1 MVAIGLSA
9 GGVAR
14 VRFAISPLWETV
26 ASIRVLRDPGAH
38 AIHLPWVRRVRPR
51 LAALGGGG
59 LVGSELW
66 RLVPPGP
73 GYVPDFLT
81 PAPAG
86 LFADLGAE
94 LDAMLATP
102 AAEVV
107 AQLGGVA
114 RGGWGWAAGAGSG
127 AGAGAGAFAGAEEGR
142 GAGERADGLLER
154 LAVQL
159 ADYFD
164 VALADDWPRIRR
176 LLEAEVFTRARALAA
191 DGVGGLLNDL
201 HEQVRWADDT
211 LSVAQRWC
219 TADDV
224 PDGGGLVLIP
234 SVFVWP
240 SILTVS
246 TGRLAQLAYPPRGT
260 GALWEPPARTPDGL
274 AGVLGRTRA
283 RLLVELSAPASTTA
297 LAART
302 GLTAGGVSQHLVALR
317 AAGLVTSH
325 RDGRSVLNIR
335 TGVADALL
343 GTADGRLGPPLG
355 AAEARLGQ
363 TDSAS

>member
-51 LAALGGGG
+51 LGRLPD
-59 LVGSELW
+59 SELW

-73 GYVPDFLT
+73 AYVPDFLT

-86 LFADLGAE
+86 LFTDLPAE
-94 LDAMLATP
+94 LDALRATP
-102 AAEVV
+102 AADVA
-107 AQLGGVA
+107 AQLGEE
-114 RGGWGWAAGAGSG
+114 AAA
-127 AGAGAGAFAGAEEGR
+127 
-142 GAGERADGLLER
+142 ADGLLRR
-154 LAVQL
+154 LAAQL

-164 VALADDWPRIRR
+164 VALAADWPRIRR

-224 PDGGGLVLIP
+224 PDGGGLVLVP

-260 GALWEPPARTPDGL
+260 GALWERPASTPDGL
-274 AGVLGRTRA
+274 AAVLGRSRA

-302 GLTAGGVSQHLVALR
+302 GLTAGGVSQHLAALR
-317 AAGLVTSH
+317 AAGLVTAH
-325 RDGRSVLNIR
+325 RDGRTVLNVR

-343 GTADGRLGPPLG
+343 GTAAPTEGPETP
-355 AAEARLGQ
+355 R
-363 TDSAS
+363 

>member
-14 VRFAISPLWETV
+14 VRFAISPLWETI

-51 LAALGGGG
+51 LGRLPQ
-59 LVGSELW
+59 SELW
-66 RLVPPGP
+66 RMVPPGP
-73 GYVPDFLT
+73 AYVPDFLT

-86 LFADLGAE
+86 LFADLPAE
-94 LDAMLATP
+94 LDALRATP
-102 AAEVV
+102 TAEVA
-107 AQLGGVA
+107 AQWHGTA
-114 RGGWGWAAGAGSG
+114 PP
-127 AGAGAGAFAGAEEGR
+127 
-142 GAGERADGLLER
+142 DGLLER
-154 LAVQL
+154 LAAQIG
-159 ADYFD
+159 DYFD
-164 VALADDWPRIRR
+164 AALAPDWPRIRR

-246 TGRLAQLAYPPRGT
+246 TGRLAQLAYPHGGRARCGS
-260 GALWEPPARTPDGL
+260 GPPAR
-274 AGVLGRTRA
+274 R
-283 RLLVELSAPASTTA
+283 
-297 LAART
+297 
-302 GLTAGGVSQHLVALR
+302 
-317 AAGLVTSH
+317 
-325 RDGRSVLNIR
+325 
-335 TGVADALL
+335 
-343 GTADGRLGPPLG
+343 
-355 AAEARLGQ
+355 
-363 TDSAS
+363 TDSPRFSAGPGRGCWSSCRRRRRRRPSRRGPG

>member
-14 VRFAISPLWETV
+14 VRFAISPLWETI

-51 LAALGGGG
+51 LAALPGGG

-86 LFADLGAE
+86 LFADLPAE
-94 LDAMLATP
+94 LSAMLATP
-102 AAEVV
+102 AGEVA
-107 AQLGGVA
+107 AQLGDS
-114 RGGWGWAAGAGSG
+114 RRL
-127 AGAGAGAFAGAEEGR
+127 E
-142 GAGERADGLLER
+142 GAGELLER
-154 LAVQL
+154 LAAQL
-159 ADYFD
+159 VDYFD
-164 VALADDWPRIRR
+164 LALADDWPRIRQ

-274 AGVLGRTRA
+274 AAVLGRTRA

-302 GLTAGGVSQHLVALR
+302 GLSAGGVSQHLAALR

-343 GTADGRLGPPLG
+343 GTA
-355 AAEARLGQ
+355 EARAG
-363 TDSAS
+363 TG